1 MNRRNIWIVVIP
13 GILFVM
19 LAFFVEAGITVN
31 FEGWAYSEAV
41 EKMSPELTSV
51 IKRITHLGDSPVVIL
66 FCLLLFAIP
75 KSRKSIALPVSVTVI
90 VSSIIN
96 VLLKNVFARER
107 PNILRLINETSY
119 SFPSGHAMINSA
131 LYSMLILLVFKYIK
145 RRRIKYSLSSLCIL
159 LVTAIGY
166 SRIYLGVH
174 YAGDVLGGWLIGF
187 SLAVLIF
194 LIRESLLSYREAK
207 QKNM

>member
-75 KSRKSIALPVSVTVI
+75 KARKSIALPVSVTVI
-90 VSSIIN
+90 ASSIIN
-96 VLLKNVFARER
+96 VLLKNIFARER